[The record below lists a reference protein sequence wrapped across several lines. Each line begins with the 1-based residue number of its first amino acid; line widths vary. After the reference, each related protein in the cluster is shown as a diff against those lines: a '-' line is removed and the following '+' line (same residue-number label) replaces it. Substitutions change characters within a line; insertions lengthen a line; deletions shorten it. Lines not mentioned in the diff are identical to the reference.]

1 MDIYFTY
8 VYRENIL
15 VTTLL
20 WVPES
25 FYKVCV
31 FPSFFFFHVLF
42 KPCVRQQWK
51 DEIVLIVITSLSRSF
66 GCETRAERKVKM
78 VIKMIKYGHYVQL
91 YSTTSEKIILLQ
103 RKFSL
108 LLDLSLLLLWWKL
121 LVVDLKQKSVIE
133 LAGVV

>member
-1 MDIYFTY
+1 
-8 VYRENIL
+8 
-15 VTTLL
+15 
-20 WVPES
+20 
-25 FYKVCV
+25 
-31 FPSFFFFHVLF
+31 
-42 KPCVRQQWK
+42 
-51 DEIVLIVITSLSRSF
+51 
-66 GCETRAERKVKM
+66 M